1 LQPVLEP
8 MQNFVASTEAMTIEW
23 VCMSKGV
30 FIDTGLSSFQ
40 TLSGMFPDCTI
51 AMVSGPSLANEFAQ
65 GVPTVV
71 SVASASDGLCDKV
84 SALLSNHE
92 FSVVTSHDVIGVE
105 LGGVLKN
112 IYAMGLGYFQAE
124 QPQGFNF
131 IGAYLSQALLEMKI
145 VGVAMGAEA
154 KSFNGVSGIGDLI
167 ATALSDDSHNA
178 KFGRLLGQ
186 GLPLAQIED
195 MLGLFPE
202 GFNVLSVVM
211 QLADDKQLQLPLA
224 QLIHSA
230 VHAEQDH
237 ASCLL
242 EFSGLFS

>member
-1 LQPVLEP
+1 
-8 MQNFVASTEAMTIEW
+8 
-23 VCMSKGV
+23 
-30 FIDTGLSSFQ
+30 
-40 TLSGMFPDCTI
+40 
-51 AMVSGPSLANEFAQ
+51 
-65 GVPTVV
+65 
-71 SVASASDGLCDKV
+71 
-84 SALLSNHE
+84 
-92 FSVVTSHDVIGVE
+92 
-105 LGGVLKN
+105 
-112 IYAMGLGYFQAE
+112 MGLGYFQAE

-131 IGAYLSQALLEMKI
+131 IGAYLCQALLEMKTI
-145 VGVAMGAEA
+145 GVAMGAEA

-211 QLADDKQLQLPLA
+211 RLADDKQLQLPLA
-224 QLIHSA
+224 RLIHSA
-230 VHAEQDH
+230 VNAEQDH